1 MAVFFITSTPSR
13 APQRA
18 GFHLRC
24 VRMVRAS
31 QRAMRTCLHAAVALL
46 SLSGHTYAQ
55 GQVDSVN
62 PGGDSEKKIAVQ
74 VRAAKLREAPKHFAE
89 GIADLQFGEQLA
101 VVSHTAGW
109 YRARTLSNGAQDPVL
124 GFLHESAATTRRI
137 VLSTQQV
144 SLADLA
150 VDEAQVYLAG
160 KGFNEQVERG
170 YSKDPTHPNYA
181 ALHGLQS
188 TLKLTAADTRAF
200 VEEGQ
205 LASDE

>member
-1 MAVFFITSTPSR
+1 MAVFLIISTLSR
-13 APQRA
+13 PQRA
-18 GFHLRC
+18 VPNLRC
-24 VRMVRAS
+24 VRVVRAS

-46 SLSGHTYAQ
+46 SLSGLTYAQ
-55 GQVDSVN
+55 GELDSVN
-62 PGGDSEKKIAVQ
+62 PGSDSEKKIAVQ

-101 VVSHTAGW
+101 VVSHTGGW
-109 YRARTLSNGAQDPVL
+109 YRARTLPNGAQAPLL

-160 KGFNEQVERG
+160 KGFNEQVERS
-170 YSKDPTHPNYA
+170 YSKDPSHPNYA
-181 ALHGLQS
+181 ALNGLQS
-188 TLKLTAADTRAF
+188 TLKITAAETRTF